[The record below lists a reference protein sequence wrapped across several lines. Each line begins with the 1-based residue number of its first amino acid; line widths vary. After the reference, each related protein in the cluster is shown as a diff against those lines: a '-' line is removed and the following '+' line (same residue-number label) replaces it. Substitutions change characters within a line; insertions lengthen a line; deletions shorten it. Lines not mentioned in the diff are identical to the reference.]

1 MPVYKVFMEYNRPMY
16 GEFYLGVKQG
26 VELDDFVIE
35 NFLNWNIECLD
46 LEEDFHTDHTYDI
59 NEVQDDSK
67 LDVWWIDETGEQIER
82 PDPEPT
88 VVQMELF

>member
-35 NFLNWNIECLD
+35 NFLHWNIECLIM
-46 LEEDFHTDHTYDI
+46 EEDFHTDQTYDI
-59 NEVQDDSK
+59 NEVEDKDE
-67 LDVWWIDETGEQIER
+67 LDDVWWINEAGESIER
-82 PDPEPT
+82 PIEPET
-88 VVQMELF
+88 TQMELF